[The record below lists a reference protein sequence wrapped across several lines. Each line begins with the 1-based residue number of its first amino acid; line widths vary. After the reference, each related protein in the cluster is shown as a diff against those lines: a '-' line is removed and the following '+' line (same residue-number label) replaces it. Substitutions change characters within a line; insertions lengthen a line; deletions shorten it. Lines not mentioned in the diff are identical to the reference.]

1 MKNMNKLILL
11 LAMLLVLPAHAADG
25 LLTIRSSH
33 DVATTVDRL
42 EKIVT
47 GAGFRVFARIDH
59 GKAAKNVDIDLK
71 PIELLIFGKPKAG
84 SLLMQ
89 SQATAAIDL
98 PMKYLVWKDAK
109 DQVNISWN
117 DPAWMAARHGI
128 RDRAKLVT
136 KMTGVLRKL
145 ATKAAGKE

>member
-1 MKNMNKLILL
+1 MKNMKKLILL
-11 LAMLLVLPAHAADG
+11 LAMLLALPAHAADG
-25 LLTIRSSH
+25 LVTIRSSH
-33 DVATTVDRL
+33 DVTTTVDRL

-47 GAGFRVFARIDH
+47 DAGFRVFARIDH
-59 GKAAKNVDIDLK
+59 GKAAKNVDIELK

-89 SQATAAIDL
+89 SQPTAAIDL

-128 RDRAKLVT
+128 RDRVKLVT
-136 KMTGVLRKL
+136 KMTGALRKL